1 MKMNFNL
8 IFYVGFEFDNALKT
22 CTGCAFIT
30 RKKRREEILMKGKSQ
45 KMRYEDVIHTRIAVK
60 K

>member
-30 RKKRREEILMKGKSQ
+30 KNDEKKLMKGKSQ
-45 KMRYEDVIHTRIAVK
+45 KMRYEYVIHTRIAVK